1 MDSLKGIVIVAILMC
16 FISNGAYPQDNKEWE
31 TILAGADLGDNL
43 ITSGI
48 VNVAFEYVRVDSLS
62 TRTRELDSEHIS
74 KVAADVMTVVRNSEN
89 IDISFTFSGE
99 RVRFNERS
107 MNKLPDG
114 RWYTQEWQW
123 AYNGEKLDLL
133 RLDGLGE
140 NDLVKPKAS
149 IRTGYVHRLN
159 RFDPRYNG
167 LKIRGTTVGSFLRG
181 TLGEGVVTQLK
192 IVRKETVDG
201 VFCTV
206 IKGDI
211 NSSGNIITVWL
222 APEMLYRPKRIK
234 FDYGNETIMIN
245 TTFKEYLGDVWF
257 PETVVK
263 EKFYLDRS
271 TGKEMLYYRETITVT
286 KGSVLNTDIP
296 VEKFENAFPS
306 GLSVYDYRL
315 GEYLVIE

>member
-1 MDSLKGIVIVAILMC
+1 MTSLIRIVIVAILVC
-16 FISNGAYPQDNKEWE
+16 FIPNGARSQDKEWE

-43 ITSGI
+43 ITSGT
-48 VNVAFEYVRVDSLS
+48 VKVAFEYIRVDSLS
-62 TRTRELDSEHIS
+62 ARARELDREHIS

-89 IDISFTFSGE
+89 IDISFDFSGE

-149 IRTGYVHRLN
+149 IRTGYAHRLN

-167 LKIRGTTVGSFLRG
+167 LKIMGTMVGSFLRG
-181 TLGEGVVTQLK
+181 TLGEGVVTGLK
-192 IVRKETVDG
+192 KVREETVDG

-206 IKGDI
+206 IQGDI
-211 NSSGNIITVWL
+211 NSSGNIVTVWF
-222 APEMLYRPKRIK
+222 APEMLYRPKRIT
-234 FDYGNETIMIN
+234 FDYGNETIVIN

-263 EKFYLDRS
+263 EKFYPDRS
-271 TGKEMLYYRETITVT
+271 TGKEMLYCRETITVT
-286 KGSVLNTDIP
+286 KGSVLNNDIP
-296 VEKFENAFPS
+296 VRQFENAFPI
-306 GLSVYDYRL
+306 GISVYDYRL
-315 GEYLVIE
+315 GEYREIE